1 MWIQSTP
8 PLDVPCTNRFSEKI
22 PRLMHETG
30 CMMGERPTKNPE
42 LEGLKRPCFWMDFY
56 VFFWEGL
63 GLGEMCPLLGG
74 GFNSFFV
81 LNKFYPEKFE
91 ER

>member
-1 MWIQSTP
+1 MFSMWIQSTP

-63 GLGEMCPLLGG
+63 GLGEM
-74 GFNSFFV
+74 SS
-81 LNKFYPEKFE
+81 Y
-91 ER
+91 